1 MNKKQKA
8 LAAALEAKE
17 QERIAAAAHY
27 DPADADFEVIGPDV
41 NSREAIAR
49 PSVSF
54 WQDAMRRLFSNKT
67 AIVCMIVIALIVLM
81 AIFQPIVSPFTEEE
95 QHVTHTNA
103 HMFTVCADTGHMHV
117 FGTDNMGRDLFTRA
131 WMGARVSLAMALT
144 AVIANGIIG
153 LIYGGIS
160 GYFGGALDNVM
171 MRIIEIIN
179 GIPYL
184 IILILFMLIL
194 GAGVKSMII
203 AYIIAGWT
211 GIARLTRGQIV
222 SLKEQEF
229 VVAARAMGA
238 KPARIIIKHLIPNL
252 LSVVIVQITMA
263 IPSMIFNESFLSF
276 IGLGVPIPT
285 SSWGQMA
292 NDGFGM
298 FRMYPWQ
305 MLIPAVLISLTMLSF
320 NLLGDALRDSVDP
333 KLRR

>member
-184 IILILFMLIL
+184 IILILFMLIM

-203 AYIIAGWT
+203 AYIIAALRALPA
-211 GIARLTRGQIV
+211 ARLC
-222 SLKEQEF
+222 L
-229 VVAARAMGA
+229 
-238 KPARIIIKHLIPNL
+238 
-252 LSVVIVQITMA
+252 
-263 IPSMIFNESFLSF
+263 
-276 IGLGVPIPT
+276 
-285 SSWGQMA
+285 
-292 NDGFGM
+292 
-298 FRMYPWQ
+298 
-305 MLIPAVLISLTMLSF
+305 
-320 NLLGDALRDSVDP
+320 
-333 KLRR
+333 